1 MYIFFN
7 VHGYVYHLLCFY
19 SCDPLQKEG
28 WRPTP
33 YSVTDIPL
41 FLRNLLSP
49 STTCTLKMQATLYTQ
64 TEVCI
69 YWPRSITFHY
79 AVICGCYAHVGWESP
94 CKWKISLCVCVCLLC
109 AHTCMHAYMRAYRC
123 GWVGLCTHMCLHAC
137 KICFCDTVHCT
148 NCSSY

>member
-1 MYIFFN
+1 LYIFFN

-19 SCDPLQKEG
+19 SCGPLQKEG

-49 STTCTLKMQATLYTQ
+49 STTCTLKMQATHYTQ

-69 YWPRSITFHY
+69 YWPHSITFHY
-79 AVICGCYAHVGWESP
+79 AVICGFYAHADWESP
-94 CKWKISLCVCVCLLC
+94 CKWKSSLCVCVCVLC
-109 AHTCMHAYMRAYRC
+109 AHTCMHAC
-123 GWVGLCTHMCLHAC
+123 IQVWVGRFMHTYVPACMQNLLLWYCSLH
-137 KICFCDTVHCT
+137 
-148 NCSSY
+148 